1 MLEQAQYSFSM
12 GSARGAISLGLHHIE
27 AQVDSIEDA
36 VSNEP
41 GLAFDLAKTLVESTC
56 RTILKDRGILY
67 NNDDDLPSLF
77 RTVSRNL
84 PMLPPQESQESEV
97 RQSIVQ
103 TLSGLNTVIQGIAE
117 LRNKL
122 GFASHG
128 TDRPRP
134 SMETV
139 HAVLTAQ
146 AADTLVGF
154 LYHIH
159 SQDRTPVA
167 QKESAPTRNVD
178 FDVYVDDN
186 HDIVHIFDS
195 EFLASEILFQM
206 EPNSYRI
213 FLADFLENVADSEEE
228 V

>member
-12 GSARGAISLGLHHIE
+12 RNARGAVSQGLHHIQ

-56 RTILKDRGILY
+56 RTILKDRGIPY

-77 RTVSRNL
+77 RAVSRNL
-84 PMLPPQESQESEV
+84 PMLPPQESHESEV

-103 TLSGLNTVIQGIAE
+103 TLGGLNTVIQGIAE

-128 TDRPRP
+128 ADRPRP
-134 SMETV
+134 GMQTV
-139 HAVLTAQ
+139 HAVL
-146 AADTLVGF
+146 AADPADTIVGF
-154 LYHIH
+154 LYDIHI
-159 SQDRTPVA
+159 QDRIPAVN
-167 QKESAPTRNVD
+167 KETQSTRDPD
-178 FDVYVDDN
+178 FDDHIDAI
-186 HDIVHIFDS
+186 HDAVQIFDS
-195 EFLASEILFQM
+195 EFFASDILFQM
-206 EPNSYRI
+206 EPNSYLI
-213 FLADFLENVADSEEE
+213 FLAEFLEEGFDSEE
-228 V
+228 